1 MKIFQLLVVLLVFST
16 QSAAAK
22 TLLVL
27 GDSLSAAYN
36 MQPQQGWVALMAE
49 RIALQH
55 PAVKVVN
62 ASISGETTSGGLTR
76 LPELLD
82 RHQPDYIVLE
92 LAANDG
98 LRGMPLQIIK
108 KNLKQLIGLSKQV
121 PAQVLILGVRLPTN
135 YGPRYTEQFFR
146 LFAELAQQQSISI
159 VPFFMQGIALQ
170 SALMQA
176 DGLHPNARA
185 QPFILENVWPAVNE
199 MLEK

>member
-1 MKIFQLLVVLLVFST
+1 VVLLVFST

>member
-1 MKIFQLLVVLLVFST
+1 
-16 QSAAAK
+16 
-22 TLLVL
+22 
-27 GDSLSAAYN
+27 
-36 MQPQQGWVALMAE
+36 MAE

-55 PAVKVVN
+55 PDVKVVN

-98 LRGMPLQIIK
+98 LRGTPLQIIK
-108 KNLKQLIGLSKQV
+108 KNLDQLIDLSKQV
-121 PAQVLILGVRLPTN
+121 PAQVLMLGVRLPTN

-146 LFAELAQQQSISI
+146 QFAELALQQNISI

-176 DGLHPNARA
+176 DGLHPNALA
-185 QPFILENVWPAVNE
+185 QPLILENVWPAVNE
-199 MLEK
+199 MLER